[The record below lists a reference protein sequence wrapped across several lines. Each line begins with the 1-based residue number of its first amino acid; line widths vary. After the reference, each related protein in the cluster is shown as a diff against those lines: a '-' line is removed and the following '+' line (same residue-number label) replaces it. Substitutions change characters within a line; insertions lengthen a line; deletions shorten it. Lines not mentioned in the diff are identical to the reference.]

1 MTSPFTKFPSVLR
14 ASAGITMITSGPFFL
29 YLLSVALERRPDE
42 AKDIVGRWRA
52 VAAVSGPLTSSSSST
67 PTSWRLRFNSM
78 NMASIESPDGLA
90 IRGRALYHKDK
101 GGLTILPIW
110 GETGRYFGFGF
121 RPVRVQVAQ
130 WPRRTVSSSGGSG
143 GSGGGGGGGETDA
156 EAIEKDLFVVSSIST
171 VYEEDTE
178 TKTSASTANSFGEND
193 LKETCG
199 IVAFMRE

>member
-1 MTSPFTKFPSVLR
+1 
-14 ASAGITMITSGPFFL
+14 
-29 YLLSVALERRPDE
+29 
-42 AKDIVGRWRA
+42 
-52 VAAVSGPLTSSSSST
+52 
-67 PTSWRLRFNSM
+67 M

-90 IRGRALYHKDK
+90 IRGRAAYNKD
-101 GGLTILPIW
+101 GLTILPIW

-130 WPRRTVSSSGGSG
+130 WPRRTASSSSG
-143 GSGGGGGGGETDA
+143 GGGGGGGETDS

-171 VYEEDTE
+171 VYEENTE
-178 TKTSASTANSFGEND
+178 AKTSASTVSSSGEND

>member
-1 MTSPFTKFPSVLR
+1 
-14 ASAGITMITSGPFFL
+14 MITSGPFFL
-29 YLLSVALERRPDE
+29 YLLSVALERRPDD
-42 AKDIVGRWRA
+42 ARDIVGRWRA
-52 VAAVSGPLTSSSSST
+52 AAAVSGPTSSSSSSSSPSSST

-90 IRGRALYHKDK
+90 IRGRAAYNKD
-101 GGLTILPIW
+101 GLTILPIW

-130 WPRRTVSSSGGSG
+130 WPRRTASSSGGGS
-143 GSGGGGGGGETDA
+143 SGGGGGGGGGEGGGETES

-171 VYEEDTE
+171 VYEENTE
-178 TKTSASTANSFGEND
+178 TKTSASTVSSSGEND